1 MATFVG
7 TQTKCKVC
15 DKTVYLVDQLIAD
28 GYVFHKSC
36 FRYRKGV
43 AVTTCGKKV
52 DFWYCNTKKI

>member
-1 MATFVG
+1 MATFAG

-36 FRYRKGV
+36 FRYRE
-43 AVTTCGKKV
+43 A
-52 DFWYCNTKKI
+52 